1 MEEIL
6 QFFDSHPDAFPLYDK
21 FEKCVMEHVP
31 EARIKVQKTQI
42 SFYNRHMFACV
53 SFARV
58 RKKKDCPDSYIVVTF
73 GLDHR
78 AVSPRIDIATE
89 PYPNRWTHHV
99 LISELSEI
107 DDELMAWVEEA
118 ASFSDRK
125 WLIPGSS
132 CFSLFL

>member
-6 QFFDSHPDAFPLYDK
+6 QFFDAHPDAFPLYDK

-73 GLDHR
+73 GLNHR

-118 ASFSDRK
+118 ACFSDWK
-125 WLIPGSS
+125 
-132 CFSLFL
+132 

>member
-6 QFFDSHPDAFPLYDK
+6 QFFDAHPDAFPLYDK

-31 EARIKVQKTQI
+31 EVRIKVQKTQI

-118 ASFSDRK
+118 ACFSDRK
-125 WLIPGSS
+125 
-132 CFSLFL
+132 

>member
-6 QFFDSHPDAFPLYDK
+6 QFFDAHPDAFPLYGK
-21 FEKCVMEHVP
+21 FEECVTEHVP

-118 ASFSDRK
+118 ACFSDRK
-125 WLIPGSS
+125 
-132 CFSLFL
+132 

>member
-6 QFFDSHPDAFPLYDK
+6 QFFNSHPDAFPLYDK
-21 FEKCVMEHVP
+21 FEKCVTEHVP

-118 ASFSDRK
+118 ACFSDRK
-125 WLIPGSS
+125 
-132 CFSLFL
+132 

>member
-6 QFFDSHPDAFPLYDK
+6 QFFDAHPDAFPLYDK
-21 FEKCVMEHVP
+21 FEKCVTEHVP

-125 WLIPGSS
+125 
-132 CFSLFL
+132 

>member
-21 FEKCVMEHVP
+21 FEKCVTEHVP

-118 ASFSDRK
+118 A
-125 WLIPGSS
+125 
-132 CFSLFL
+132 CFSNRK

>member
-6 QFFDSHPDAFPLYDK
+6 QFFDSHQDAFPLYDK
-21 FEKCVMEHVP
+21 FEKCVTEHVP

-118 ASFSDRK
+118 ACFSDRK
-125 WLIPGSS
+125 
-132 CFSLFL
+132 

>member
-21 FEKCVMEHVP
+21 FEKCVTEHVP

-125 WLIPGSS
+125 
-132 CFSLFL
+132 

>member
-107 DDELMAWVEEA
+107 DDELIAWVEEA
-118 ASFSDRK
+118 ACFSDRK
-125 WLIPGSS
+125 
-132 CFSLFL
+132 

>member
-6 QFFDSHPDAFPLYDK
+6 QFFDAHPDAFPLYDK
-21 FEKCVMEHVP
+21 FEKCVTEHVP

-73 GLDHR
+73 GLDYR

-107 DDELMAWVEEA
+107 DDELMVWVEEA

-125 WLIPGSS
+125 
-132 CFSLFL
+132 

>member
-21 FEKCVMEHVP
+21 FEKCVTEHVP

-73 GLDHR
+73 GLDYR

-118 ASFSDRK
+118 ACFSDRK
-125 WLIPGSS
+125 
-132 CFSLFL
+132 